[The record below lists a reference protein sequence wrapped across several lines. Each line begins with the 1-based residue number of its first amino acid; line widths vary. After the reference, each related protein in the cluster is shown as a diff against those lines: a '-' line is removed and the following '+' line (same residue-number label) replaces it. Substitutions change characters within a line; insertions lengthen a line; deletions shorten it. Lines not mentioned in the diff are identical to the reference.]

1 MTAYDID
8 VEICLG
14 FSHSGSICTY
24 GTGTVELS
32 DQEVAALV
40 ELIREKG
47 TSDIGEMGLMQT
59 HRDIFDKLDEAY
71 RRAAYEAEENH
82 WLWEG
87 FYDGCYEYDTDEL
100 IAYCE
105 SECGF
110 VSEAVDEDERQEAF
124 FDEWLE
130 PYLASL
136 DKDSF
141 RRFLYEHLNASVS
154 IDSDELQYQ
163 ISIPAAIA
171 EMAKE

>member
-1 MTAYDID
+1 MTAYDIE

-47 TSDIGEMGLMQT
+47 TSDVGEMGLMQT
-59 HRDIFDKLDEAY
+59 HRDIFDK
-71 RRAAYEAEENH
+71 
-82 WLWEG
+82 
-87 FYDGCYEYDTDEL
+87 L

-141 RRFLYEHLNASVS
+141 RRFLHEHLNASVS

-163 ISIPAAIA
+163 ISIPAVIA